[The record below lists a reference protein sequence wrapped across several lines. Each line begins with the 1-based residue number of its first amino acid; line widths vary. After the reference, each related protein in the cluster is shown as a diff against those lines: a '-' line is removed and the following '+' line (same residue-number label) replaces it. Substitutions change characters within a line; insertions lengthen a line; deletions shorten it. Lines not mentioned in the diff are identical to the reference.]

1 MKFAKKHELTAWTRF
16 GEVVGFADTDG
27 QSCNF
32 WPHNHRKI
40 PCPCKCW
47 LCEHTNYELNKRISS
62 WKRKCLRN
70 CFSLFWGAQIKC
82 CKQKIEVEN
91 LVTLSLSEISTDINL
106 VIWKDMVHLNGRPFK
121 CWRVRCRHGDHL
133 PQILF
138 KKLKKWRKRG
148 SIRCTEK
155 IVTL

>member
-1 MKFAKKHELTAWTRF
+1 MAKSSASLTRMVNLVTFDRIII
-16 GEVVGFADTDG
+16 E
-27 QSCNF
+27 Q
-32 WPHNHRKI
+32 I

-47 LCEHTNYELNKRISS
+47 LREHTNYELNKRISS